1 MKKIMDTRLFSRHKT
16 LSQLRAERSLRTL
29 SNTGKGGCGNNSI
42 STIVYVCH
50 IRKHPFLHGVGS
62 LGNISGG
69 YSRLRLYMRGNHVQ
83 DMRKDWLMV
92 GDAFRDSLR
101 SYKR

>member
-1 MKKIMDTRLFSRHKT
+1 MKINMGTKLFLRHKT
-16 LSQLRAERSLRTL
+16 LGQLRAERSLRTL
-29 SNTGKGGCGNNSI
+29 ANAGKDGSGNDSL
-42 STIVYVCH
+42 STIVYVCR
-50 IRKHPFLHGVGS
+50 IKKHPFLHGVGS

-69 YSRLRLYMRGNHVQ
+69 YSRLHLYLRGNYVQ

-92 GDAFRDSLR
+92 GDAFRDTLR

>member
-1 MKKIMDTRLFSRHKT
+1 MGTKFCLRHKT
-16 LSQLRAERSLRTL
+16 LGQLRAERSLRTL
-29 SNTGKGGCGNNSI
+29 ANAGKEDNSL
-42 STIVYVCH
+42 STIVYVCR
-50 IRKHPFLHGVGS
+50 IKKHPFLHGVGS

-69 YSRLRLYMRGNHVQ
+69 YSRLHLYMRGNHVQ

-92 GDAFRDSLR
+92 GDTFRDTLH

>member
-1 MKKIMDTRLFSRHKT
+1 MGTKLFLRHKT
-16 LSQLRAERSLRTL
+16 LGQLRAERSLRTL
-29 SNTGKGGCGNNSI
+29 ANAGKEDNSL
-42 STIVYVCH
+42 SAIVYVYR
-50 IRKHPFLHGVGS
+50 IKKHPFLHGVGS

-69 YSRLRLYMRGNHVQ
+69 YSRLHLYLRGNHVQ

-92 GDAFRDSLR
+92 GNTFRDTLR